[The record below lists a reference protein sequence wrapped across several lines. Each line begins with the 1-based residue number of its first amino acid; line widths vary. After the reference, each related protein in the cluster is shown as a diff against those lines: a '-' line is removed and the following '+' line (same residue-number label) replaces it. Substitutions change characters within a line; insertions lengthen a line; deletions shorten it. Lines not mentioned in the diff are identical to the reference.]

1 MKKIGVIGATGMLG
15 HHVAKHIQSNHE
27 NILIAIH
34 RTTSDLSSIS
44 DLKYQSKIADLND
57 KESLIQSFRD
67 LDYVLNCGAY
77 YPTVPKS
84 LKEEIKI
91 AKHQMNNFIDAV
103 KESGVKKALY
113 LGGAI
118 AIPKSKEGIA
128 NEDEYYTASPK
139 SKSAYVHVKWLMDNM
154 AREAGK
160 KGIPIVIGIPSMTF
174 GEYDYGPSTGRII
187 TNTVNQT
194 LPGYVNGNRN
204 VVYAGDAARGL
215 LSACIDGNIGDR
227 YLITGENITME
238 DLIQKIITI
247 AGIDTMPKEVPLG
260 LAKLVSKI
268 KMTKYKL
275 YGGKLPLLDDTAIA
289 VMSAGQ
295 FLNGDKAKNELGYE
309 PKVSIDETLKRTI
322 TWFEQN
328 NYIDGTNSHN

>member
-15 HHVAKHIQSNHE
+15 HHVAKCIQSDPE
-27 NILIAIH
+27 NTLTAIH
-34 RTTSDLSSIS
+34 RPTSDLSSIS
-44 DLKYQSKIADLND
+44 DLKYLSSIADLNNR
-57 KESLIQSFRD
+57 ESLIESFKD

-84 LKEEIKI
+84 LKDEIKV
-91 AKHQMNNFIDAV
+91 ARHQMNNFIDAV
-103 KESGVKKALY
+103 RESGIKKALY
-113 LGGAI
+113 LGGSI
-118 AIPKSKEGIA
+118 AIPKAKNGIA
-128 NEDEYYTASPK
+128 NEDENYVASPK
-139 SKSAYVHVKWLMDNM
+139 STSAYVQVKWMMDKM
-154 AREAGK
+154 AQEAGK

-174 GEYDYGPSTGRII
+174 GEYDFGPSTGRII

-215 LSACIDGNIGDR
+215 LSACLHGNIGDR
-227 YLITGENITME
+227 YLITGENIAME
-238 DLIQKIITI
+238 DLLQKIIAI
-247 AGIDTMPKEVPLG
+247 AGIDKMPKEVPLG

-275 YGGKLPLLDDTAIA
+275 FGGEVPLLNDTAIA

-309 PKVSIDETLKRTI
+309 PKTSIHETIKRTI
-322 TWFEQN
+322 EWFKQN
-328 NYIDGTNSHN
+328 NYITDI